1 MKIISTVDE
10 LVRLRSIPDL
20 NITRHQELLKVVIS
34 IGIVLGAILSENML
48 IFFKAK
54 SKWTSIY
61 CGNKLCQGALS

>member
-54 SKWTSIY
+54 SK
-61 CGNKLCQGALS
+61 